1 MQTEALQSPN
11 DNKQT
16 FPTFNPLT
24 HIPPSYDIYG
34 HQIPPNPNQS
44 RYNILAEKDNIK
56 VPWDTKNQLYKSTPM
71 TRTKLLERR
80 KKERIPDISYDLDG
94 DGFVG
99 GRDYVLSKRY
109 DVDGDGKLNEIE
121 RKNALEGIENG
132 VEKEYVW
139 NLENQ
144 GGKRAFRILQ
154 KRGKIIDAEDF
165 IPLQDT
171 YPKHPISFKEP
182 KNGIKT
188 LSELKEYRYQKTKDE
203 IIEKMKNFE
212 KNHPF
217 KIVQESYQL
226 ENKNQPLYH
235 SINEIKDKLH
245 RDARIKAGLSEKETD
260 IKITDKDPTLAY
272 IYSPKHKVKGDIRK
286 DLLQESKDISNI
298 LTSRKHLNDTE
309 RLKIREDEIFDKLYH
324 KEDGFTY
331 TKLKEQRRLKQ
342 NEYNLKTFADH
353 PKGVH
358 GHELPKFSAN
368 ENTKEFW
375 KFQDGYVENPKHKSQ
390 FEYLQEIKYW
400 KKPEELLLSEHREY
414 EPEKVKRNFTMPNKK
429 DEIMPNVN
437 KINFYEGFDPYYVKP
452 IEYKVKSDHNYR
464 WSSLV
469 SKFSSGKFRTGRLF
483 DAIVQEDQKK
493 EMEKLPV
500 VKNVEDKSVEK
511 KDEGGK
517 NKVEVDIPPE
527 MPLLQKFG
535 SKEGLKLT
543 SSTSVRNKGF

>member
-56 VPWDTKNQLYKSTPM
+56 VPWDSKNQLYKSTPM

-217 KIVQESYQL
+217 KIVQESYHL

>member
-1 MQTEALQSPN
+1 MQNELLPTQNDIKQSS
-11 DNKQT
+11 
-16 FPTFNPLT
+16 PTFNPLT

-34 HQIPPNPNQS
+34 HQIPTNQNKNK
-44 RYNILAEKDNIK
+44 YNILAEKEKIK
-56 VPWDTKNQLYKSTPM
+56 IPWETNQLYKSTPM

-80 KKERIPDISYDLDG
+80 KKEKIPDISYDLDG
-94 DGFVG
+94 DGYVG
-99 GRDYVLSKRY
+99 GRDYVLAKRY

-121 RKNALEGIENG
+121 KKNALEGIKNG
-132 VEKEYVW
+132 VEREYVW

-165 IPLQDT
+165 IPLQES

-188 LSELKEYRYQKTKDE
+188 LTELKEYRTKKTKEE
-203 IIEKMKNFE
+203 INEKMTKFE
-212 KNHPF
+212 KSHPY
-217 KIVQESYQL
+217 KIVEESYHIQ
-226 ENKNQPLYH
+226 NKTKPLYS
-235 SINEIKDKLH
+235 SINEIREKAH

-272 IYSPKHKVKGDIRK
+272 VYSPKHKVKEDLRK
-286 DLLQESKDISNI
+286 DFLKESQDISKI

-309 RLKIREDEIFDKLYH
+309 RLKIREDEIFDKLFK
-324 KEDGFTY
+324 KEDGLTY
-331 TKLKEQRRLKQ
+331 TKLKEMRRIKQ

-375 KFQDGYVENPKHKSQ
+375 KLQDGYVENPKHKSQ

-414 EPEKVKRNFTMPNKK
+414 VEPTQIKRTFTMPSKK
-429 DEIMPNVN
+429 TEITPNIN
-437 KINFYEGFDPYYVKP
+437 KINFYEGFDPNYVKP
-452 IEYKVKSDHNYR
+452 IEYKIKSDHNYR
-464 WSSLV
+464 WTSLV
-469 SKFSSGKFRTGRLF
+469 SKFSSGKFRSGRLF
-483 DAIVQEDQKK
+483 EALEKEDQKK
-493 EMEKLPV
+493 EMEKLPK
-500 VKNVEDKSVEK
+500 VKIVEEDSLDKKNDNGK
-511 KDEGGK
+511 KSE
-517 NKVEVDIPPE
+517 NLTPA

-535 SKEGLKLT
+535 TKEGLKLT
-543 SSTSVRNKGF
+543 TSTNVRNKGF